1 MKHDLAGNPWEHYFP
16 HWATKRICGFL
27 NLRRNTHW
35 GKNLNFVQKFNFVED
50 LLTRFLFNFRAK
62 NVQFEGKKSMK
73 YLNFRAKNQ
82 IAMIFE
88 LVDKKWFLEQCVM
101 TSKCRTKKTAKMMK
115 MNFEF
120 STCIFLCFTNINACI
135 FFVTIVIINA
145 CAALSINR
153 KTTAFL
159 PYLRRNYEG

>member
-1 MKHDLAGNPWEHYFP
+1 MGEEYREREKKIPKKNRILPLEKCPSRFFH
-16 HWATKRICGFL
+16 KRARQNHSVFWTTNHPIF
-27 NLRRNTHW
+27 
-35 GKNLNFVQKFNFVED
+35 KE
-50 LLTRFLFNFRAK
+50 
-62 NVQFEGKKSMK
+62 K

-82 IAMIFE
+82 ITMIFE
-88 LVDKKWFLEQCVM
+88 LVDKKLFLKQCVM

-115 MNFEF
+115 MNFES